1 MNKIRK
7 SLAFVLALILLVGM
21 VPVDTPAAAKVAFS
35 KTRTNVYDNGVDK
48 GEYVYTIKNVSK
60 GQTVKW
66 SVSGAGKKFVKLK
79 YTKRNITGK
88 TSSNRIYV
96 KTNEDVASK
105 NAKFKLTA
113 KVYSKK
119 GALVQTVSTTSKIKS
134 VSKTL
139 MIVSEALGEE
149 VLPTGVECM
158 FGTEIR
164 TDSFVHR

>member
-79 YTKRNITGK
+79 
-88 TSSNRIYV
+88 
-96 KTNEDVASK
+96 
-105 NAKFKLTA
+105 
-113 KVYSKK
+113 
-119 GALVQTVSTTSKIKS
+119 
-134 VSKTL
+134 
-139 MIVSEALGEE
+139 
-149 VLPTGVECM
+149 
-158 FGTEIR
+158 
-164 TDSFVHR
+164 